1 MAAQRLDNA
10 ADLLGGVLTTHL
22 RDLRTGSAGVS
33 ELAVGVSRWADA
45 VGEAAAALRL
55 GADRYL
61 EGEAAAVTALR

>member
-22 RDLRTGSAGVS
+22 RDLRTGAGVS
-33 ELAVGVSRWADA
+33 ELAVGVGRWADA

-61 EGEAAAVTALR
+61 EGEAAAVMALR